1 MSLNFLSRPGAG
13 RFTVQLVNNDRS
25 RFAVFDPDDRQVSDV
40 FPSRGAANVERDRLQ
55 RAKDAQSK
63 RGKRACLC
71 CGTSFDSE
79 GIHHRM
85 CNGCRLRGDALGMP
99 VAFGFGAATGRRK
112 G

>member
-13 RFTVQLVNNDRS
+13 RFTVQLVKNDRS

-71 CGTSFDSE
+71 CGAGFQSA
-79 GIHHRM
+79 GIHNRM
-85 CNGCRLRGDALGMP
+85 CDGCRKGSDALGLP
-99 VAFGFGAATGRRK
+99 NSFSFGSANGRRK
-112 G
+112 A